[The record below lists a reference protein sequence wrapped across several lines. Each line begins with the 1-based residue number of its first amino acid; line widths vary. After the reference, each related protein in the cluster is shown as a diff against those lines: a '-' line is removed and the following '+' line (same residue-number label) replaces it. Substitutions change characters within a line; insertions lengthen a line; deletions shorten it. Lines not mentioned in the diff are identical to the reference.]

1 MPVLPKNSDYLPPK
15 WQFNAHIQTIYP
27 SLFRKIPVNYKRER
41 VELQDGDFLDLDW
54 SFVGHTR
61 SKKLLIV
68 THGLE
73 GDSTRHYVTGMVKKF
88 NDNGYDGLGW
98 NCRSC
103 SGEMNRLPRF
113 YHHGDV
119 DDIRFVVN
127 YAIEK
132 YQYEEVVLV
141 GFSMGGSMTV
151 RLLGQHP
158 ESLPS
163 QVKFGVAVSVPLDLH
178 TSVYELYKPGRR
190 FYMKRFINKLGKKIK
205 EKSAQHPN
213 NNLVSYEGYKQ
224 IKNFEQFDNRYTARM
239 FGFQNAHDFY
249 QKAAAKPFLN
259 TITVP
264 TLIIQAINDPF
275 LSPECLNLGEAE
287 NNPNVYLQL
296 LKFGGHVG
304 FMLPNSDET
313 WVERRVIEFIN
324 ERKSI
329 KIDE

>member
-1 MPVLPKNSDYLPPK
+1 MPVLPPILDYFPPK

-27 SLFRKIPVNYKRER
+27 SLFRKIQVDYKRER
-41 VELQDGDFLDLDW
+41 LELQDGDFLDLDW
-54 SFVGHTR
+54 SFVGKSHG
-61 SKKLLIV
+61 KKLLIV

-127 YAIEK
+127 YAINQYK
-132 YQYEEVVLV
+132 YEEVILV

-151 RLLGQHP
+151 RLIGQHP
-158 ESLPS
+158 EQLPE
-163 QVKFGVAVSVPLDLH
+163 QVKCAIAVSVPLDLH

-205 EKSAQHPN
+205 EKSTQHPN
-213 NNLVSYEGYKQ
+213 DNLVSYEGYDK
-224 IKNFEQFDNRYTARM
+224 IKNFEQFDSRYTAPM
-239 FGFQNAHDFY
+239 FGFKNATDFY
-249 QKAAAKPFLN
+249 QKAGAKPFLK
-259 TITVP
+259 TIKIP

-275 LSPECLNLGEAE
+275 LSTECLDLGEAE
-287 NNPNVYLQL
+287 SNPNVFLQL

-304 FMLPNSDET
+304 FMLPNSNET
-313 WVERRVIEFIN
+313 WVENRVVDFVN
-324 ERKSI
+324 ENK
-329 KIDE
+329 